1 MKLSPPTATRTAV
14 PGVSASPV
22 LAKLI
27 AELERSIPTD
37 VLPPVAESRHVAAL
51 IGTSEAA
58 LAQERY
64 QHKGIPYTKCGRR
77 VRYLRSDVIEFLAA
91 NRVQGAA

>member
-1 MKLSPPTATRTAV
+1 MSPPTAPWSAV
-14 PGVSASPV
+14 TGVATSPI

-37 VLPPVAESRHVAAL
+37 ALPPVAESRHVAAL

-64 QHKGIPYTKCGRR
+64 QHKGIPHTKIGRR
-77 VRYLRSDVIEFLAA
+77 VRYLRSDVIEFLAV

>member
-1 MKLSPPTATRTAV
+1 MSPPTATRTAV
-14 PGVSASPV
+14 PGVSTSPA

-27 AELERSIPTD
+27 AELERSIPAE

-64 QHKGIPYTKCGRR
+64 QHKGIPHTKIGRR